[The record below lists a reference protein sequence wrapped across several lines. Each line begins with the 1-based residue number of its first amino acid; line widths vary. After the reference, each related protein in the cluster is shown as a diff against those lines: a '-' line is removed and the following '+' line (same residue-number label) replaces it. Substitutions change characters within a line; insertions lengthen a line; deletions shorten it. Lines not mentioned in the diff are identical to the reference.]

1 MRVIDDPSSLA
12 KHFTNQPMK
21 TIYVSVKVQIADDA
35 DAHDVIANCDYS
47 FTDDDGQ
54 IIDTEIVGVTDEFDR
69 SVFG

>member
-1 MRVIDDPSSLA
+1 
-12 KHFTNQPMK
+12 MK